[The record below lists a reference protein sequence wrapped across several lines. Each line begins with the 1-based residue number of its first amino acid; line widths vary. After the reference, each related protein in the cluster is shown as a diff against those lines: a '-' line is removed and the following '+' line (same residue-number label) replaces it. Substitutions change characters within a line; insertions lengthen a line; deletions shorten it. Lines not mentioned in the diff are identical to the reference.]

1 MASSGWGKSVNMIPH
16 IISKAAQ
23 VDFYKAV
30 FIIENQLKRHGLEY
44 RYVGYDSSPKQ
55 ELIKFTAT
63 QKFGYPGNAITKLEQ
78 ISFEDGLHKVNMQ
91 ISFMGLTGCSGA
103 LPQFYSE
110 LVMQRIRYKDT
121 TMRDFYDMFNHRLIS
136 LYYRAWKKYKPSLNH
151 VNEDKDKDPYTQI
164 LGLLS
169 GGYNDH
175 QLHFSGLY
183 SRKIRNVFDLKS
195 ILSSYLGCDVGIKQM
210 VGQWHDLQLQEQTCL
225 ASERLYEG
233 QHARLGV
240 DTVIGKKIWDI
251 SSSIEIHIST
261 NNIEKTKSL
270 LPKGKLFELAK
281 KIVKDYAGN
290 AISFRLIIESDFKQL
305 DAVQLS
311 KSECQLGANSFLVA
325 RKDNPKTN
333 LTKLSFK
340 G

>member
-1 MASSGWGKSVNMIPH
+1 MIQH
-16 IISKAAQ
+16 IISQASQ

-30 FIIENQLKRHGLEY
+30 FIIENQLKKHGLEY

-78 ISFEDGLHKVNMQ
+78 ASFEDGLHKVNMQ

-110 LVMQRIRYKDT
+110 LVMQRLRYKDT
-121 TMRDFYDMFNHRLIS
+121 TMRDFYDMFNHRLVS

-151 VNEDKDKDPYTQI
+151 VNKDKNKDPYTQI

-183 SRKIRNVFDLKS
+183 SRKIRNAFDLKS
-195 ILSSYLGCDVGIKQM
+195 VLSSYLGCDVVIKQM
-210 VGQWHDLQLQEQTCL
+210 VGKWHDLKPQEQTCL

-251 SSSIEIHIST
+251 SSNIEIHIST
-261 NNIEKTKSL
+261 TDIDKAKSL
-270 LPKGKLFELAK
+270 LPKGKLFELAT

-290 AISFRLIIESDFKQL
+290 AISFRLIIESDFQQL

-311 KSECQLGANSFLVA
+311 KRECQLGANSFLMA
-325 RKDNPKTN
+325 SKNTPKFNPI
-333 LTKLSFK
+333 KLSFK